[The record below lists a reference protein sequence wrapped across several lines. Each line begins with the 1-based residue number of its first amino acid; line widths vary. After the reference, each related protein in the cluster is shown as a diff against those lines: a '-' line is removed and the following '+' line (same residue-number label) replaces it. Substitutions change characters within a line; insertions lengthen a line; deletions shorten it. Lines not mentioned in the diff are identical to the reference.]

1 MMGPRA
7 GTLLF
12 RRGLPLAM
20 VVEITGSD
28 GNAADLT
35 GCVFTSQVRDTL
47 GTLVATLVAEVVV
60 GAVGLVQLRCSDTS
74 QWPLGQLWCDCDVSW
89 PNGVT
94 TPTEVWM
101 ITLRQGVTRTG
112 APG

>member
-1 MMGPRA
+1 MMGPRT

-35 GCVFTSQVRDTL
+35 GCEFFSQVRDTL
-47 GTLVATLVAEVVV
+47 GTLVATLAAEIVA
-60 GAVGLVQLRCSDTS
+60 GSVGLVQLRCADTS
-74 QWPLGQLWCDCDVSW
+74 QWPVGQLWCDCDVTW

-94 TPTEVWM
+94 TPTGQWM
-101 ITLRQGVTRTG
+101 ITIRKGVTRQAVTG
-112 APG
+112 